1 MPIVSA
7 MMRRRDKELQ
17 ADLILGSAV
26 AASSPSST
34 PPIDV
39 QPAEAPVIPARPRQ
53 QRAQARAKAAGNS
66 IDIALTATAYIG
78 VILLAGLI
86 WYLGAFYTLLF
97 VQSIVPSVERLHLWK
112 WSIPLI
118 VTAIE
123 LKMWPKPGTAKLLW
137 AVFVSFLI
145 FDVGSSYSGF
155 TGWAAG
161 RTIPLFEG
169 FTFPESGS
177 ALTITGI
184 ILGMVFAFA
193 PERMVRAAA
202 AELMTLWKQVS

>member
-1 MPIVSA
+1 
-7 MMRRRDKELQ
+7 MRRRDKELQ

-26 AASSPSST
+26 ATPTPSPLIEQT
-34 PPIDV
+34 ADIAVAPP
-39 QPAEAPVIPARPRQ
+39 RPRQ

-66 IDIALTATAYIG
+66 IDLALTATAYIG
-78 VILLAGLI
+78 VILLAGLL

-97 VQSIVPSVERLHLWK
+97 VQSVIPSVERLQLWK

-169 FTFPESGS
+169 FTFPESGP

-184 ILGMVFAFA
+184 VLGMVFAFA
-193 PERMVRAAA
+193 PERMIRAAA
-202 AELMTLWKQVS
+202 HELMILWKQVS